1 MPLPAGEPLDGTLF
15 SNNECFGC
23 SPTHPFGFH
32 LKFER
37 EGDAVV
43 TRFTPGE
50 RHQGPPGIMHGG
62 LVSTL
67 ADETAAWA
75 IIAKTGKFGFTTS
88 FECRFLAAVRVGAE
102 AEVRAWLTKETS
114 RIVKV
119 AVRAS
124 QAGQECY
131 AGEFTFVLLD
141 EAGAQKMLGAP
152 LPESWRRFAR

>member
-1 MPLPAGEPLDGTLF
+1 MVEPLDGSLF
-15 SNNECFGC
+15 TDNACFGC

-37 EGDAVV
+37 EAGDAVLSH
-43 TRFTPGE
+43 FTPNE

-62 LVSTL
+62 LVSTV

-88 FECRFLAAVRVGAE
+88 FECRFRRAVRIGVTTQARG
-102 AEVRAWLTKETS
+102 WLTKETS

-119 AVRAS
+119 GVRLS
-124 QAGQECY
+124 QGALDCY
-131 AGEFTFVLLD
+131 TGEFTFVLLD
-141 EAGAQKMLGAP
+141 EAGAQKMLGTP

>member
-1 MPLPAGEPLDGTLF
+1 MSLVEPLDGTLF
-15 SNNECFGC
+15 DDNQCFGC

-37 EGDAVV
+37 ESDGVL
-43 TRFTPGE
+43 THFTPSE

-75 IIAKTGKFGFTTS
+75 VIAKTGKFGFTTS
-88 FECRFLAAVRVGAE
+88 FECRLQAAIRVGTVVQA
-102 AEVRAWLTKETS
+102 RAWLTKETS
-114 RIVKV
+114 RIVRV
-119 AVRAS
+119 GVRVS
-124 QAGQECY
+124 QAGHDCY
-131 AGEFTFVLLD
+131 TGDFTFVLLD

-152 LPESWRRFAR
+152 LPEGWRRFAR